1 MNQRRPPGRDD
12 EDDHAYA
19 PTPAPVPAAPAPEA
33 KVRPVTQRF
42 SKWDAVA
49 AIRTKP
55 RQRLTPAKGGSAG
68 DLVLFSPDLVPIA
81 AHQAVR
87 ELGLSGVIRTQ
98 HLYRYLQFTAM
109 LEQQY
114 VNPTVVRIASR
125 DFGFELPS
133 SMIIDAYRIY
143 CDEGYHA
150 LCAAD
155 LAQQVVDLSGSAPV
169 NRSRPQAFIE
179 LDALVASTSSDRRPL
194 LELAFVIVSETLISA
209 ILANAHADT
218 RVAPAVRQVILEHAQ
233 DEAVHSTYF
242 CDLTKIIWP
251 QLSADMRTMMA
262 CAIPRLMTA
271 FLSPDLA
278 HHAHVLDHVGIG
290 GEQTERILAESFP
303 RHAVLDAIQSAS
315 AATIGLFDAV
325 GAFGQAEVRDS
336 YLRCGIRIP

>member
-1 MNQRRPPGRDD
+1 MNQRRPAGPDD
-12 EDDHAYA
+12 EDGDIYA
-19 PTPAPVPAAPAPEA
+19 PTPAPSPAAPAPEA
-33 KVRPVTQRF
+33 KVRPITQRF
-42 SKWDAVA
+42 AKWDAVA

-55 RQRLTPAKGGSAG
+55 RQRLVLATGASIG

-87 ELGLSGVIRTQ
+87 ERGLSGAVRTQ
-98 HLYRYLQFTAM
+98 HLYRYLHFTAM

-114 VNPTVVRIASR
+114 VNPAVVRIACR
-125 DFGFELPS
+125 ELGCELPS
-133 SMIIDAYRIY
+133 SVIIDAYRIY

-155 LAQQVVDLSGSAPV
+155 LAQQVIDLGGGAPV

-179 LDALVASTSSDRRPL
+179 LDALVASATSDQRPL

-209 ILANAHADT
+209 ILASSHADI
-218 RVAPAVRQVILEHAQ
+218 RVAPAVRQIILEHAQ

-242 CDLTKIIWP
+242 CDLTRIMWP
-251 QLSADMRTMMA
+251 QLGADMRTLVA

-278 HHAHVLDHVGIG
+278 HYAHVLAHLGFAR
-290 GEQTERILAESFP
+290 EERERILAECFP
-303 RHAVLDAIQSAS
+303 RQAVLDGIQAAS

-325 GAFGQAEVRDS
+325 GALEQAEVQDAYQRS
-336 YLRCGIRIP
+336 GFRIP